1 MLTLNIKIQLRKNY
15 NIIMKVSMF
24 LSMRPK
30 VHLHAVVAKFLKK
43 SKKSNIKRAK
53 NCKRA
58 REQEKLQER
67 KQHQESGKLQN
78 YTNNYSA
85 TLGRAIGKSCI
96 IQFLVGLFCN
106 YQYAALI
113 LKMHLFPK
121 NLGYE
126 CICVSDENNI
136 IKYA

>member
-58 REQEKLQER
+58 REQEREQE
-67 KQHQESGKLQN
+67 QESKKN
-78 YTNNYSA
+78 C
-85 TLGRAIGKSCI
+85 KI
-96 IQFLVGLFCN
+96 IQIIIQQHWEGQSEKVVLFN
-106 YQYAALI
+106 
-113 LKMHLFPK
+113 
-121 NLGYE
+121 
-126 CICVSDENNI
+126 SW
-136 IKYA
+136 